1 MESVPL
7 VRKRWVVTAFSA
19 AAAGAILCTTAP
31 AEARPVT
38 VPGLGVLEIPDQ
50 LPLPPL
56 PAGIPGLDTPPSP
69 PRFTPAPGELAVAA
83 ARSKLGAPYVY
94 GGTGPNGFDCSGLV
108 QWAYGQAGVQV
119 PRTSYSQLAAGTP
132 VPLDQLQPGDVISYR
147 GGGHSALY
155 AGDGQ
160 VIHAATVAVE
170 MSPLGYSPVVG
181 ARRY

>member
-7 VRKRWVVTAFSA
+7 VRKRWAVTALLA

-38 VPGLGVLEIPDQ
+38 VPGLGVFEIPDQ
-50 LPLPPL
+50 LPLP
-56 PAGIPGLDTPPSP
+56 AGIPGITTAPPP
-69 PRFTPAPGELAVAA
+69 PEFTPAPGELAVAA
-83 ARSKLGAPYVY
+83 ARSKLGAPYVF
-94 GGTGPNGFDCSGLV
+94 GGTGPNSFDCSGLV
-108 QWAYGQAGVQV
+108 QWAYRQAGVQV
-119 PRTSYSQLAAGTP
+119 PRTSYSQLASGTP
-132 VPLDQLQPGDVISYR
+132 VPLEELQPGDVISYS

-160 VIHAATVAVE
+160 VIHAATVTVE
-170 MSPLGYSPVVG
+170 MSPLGYSPITG